1 MRHEQHSTNS
11 LVSEG
16 SIVKDFFQTRLLQPL
31 LGLLKQGLAP
41 KELALCI
48 ALGAGIGLFPVLGVS
63 TPLLTLIALLRKL
76 NLAAIQLVSYA
87 MSPIQLVLI
96 IPFMRLGEW
105 VTGAAPQ
112 PMTISAGMEIL
123 AAGILEAII
132 TLWDAIVHAT
142 VGWLLLGPIAIYVTY
157 RLLTPIL
164 ERASQRLRKANE
176 S

>member
-1 MRHEQHSTNS
+1 
-11 LVSEG
+11 
-16 SIVKDFFQTRLLQPL
+16 
-31 LGLLKQGLAP
+31 
-41 KELALCI
+41 
-48 ALGAGIGLFPVLGVS
+48 
-63 TPLLTLIALLRKL
+63 
-76 NLAAIQLVSYA
+76 

-105 VTGAAPQ
+105 VTGAVPQ
-112 PMTISAGMEIL
+112 PMTISAGLEIL

-176 S
+176 P

>member
-1 MRHEQHSTNS
+1 MLNFLQ
-11 LVSEG
+11 
-16 SIVKDFFQTRLLQPL
+16 KRLLQPL
-31 LGLLKQGLAP
+31 LALLKQGLAP

-48 ALGAGIGLFPVLGVS
+48 ALGVGIGLFPVLGVS

-87 MSPIQLVLI
+87 MSPIQLILI

-105 VTGAAPQ
+105 ATGAEPQ
-112 PMTISAGMEIL
+112 PMTISAGMAIL
-123 AAGILEAII
+123 STGILEAII

-142 VGWLLLGPIAIYVTY
+142 VGWMLLGPAAIYVTY

-164 ERASQRLRKANE
+164 ERTSQSLRKA